1 MLTSEDNNIAL
12 IDNNIALID
21 LQKMQ
26 INTVKKILNKKTKKK
41 TKSWYKHLCNNSFK
55 IIVLIGV
62 YIKLHCTCR
71 NNSNYQNFISIS
83 HRSPVCICLK

>member
-26 INTVKKILNKKTKKK
+26 INTVKKILNKKKKQTKVGIN
-41 TKSWYKHLCNNSFK
+41 TYVTTLLKSLF
-55 IIVLIGV
+55 
-62 YIKLHCTCR
+62 
-71 NNSNYQNFISIS
+71 
-83 HRSPVCICLK
+83 

>member
-26 INTVKKILNKKTKKK
+26 INTVKKILN
-41 TKSWYKHLCNNSFK
+41 
-55 IIVLIGV
+55 
-62 YIKLHCTCR
+62 
-71 NNSNYQNFISIS
+71 
-83 HRSPVCICLK
+83 

>member
-26 INTVKKILNKKTKKK
+26 LNTVKKILN
-41 TKSWYKHLCNNSFK
+41 
-55 IIVLIGV
+55 
-62 YIKLHCTCR
+62 
-71 NNSNYQNFISIS
+71 
-83 HRSPVCICLK
+83 

>member
-26 INTVKKILNKKTKKK
+26 INTVKKNTE
-41 TKSWYKHLCNNSFK
+41 
-55 IIVLIGV
+55 
-62 YIKLHCTCR
+62 
-71 NNSNYQNFISIS
+71 
-83 HRSPVCICLK
+83 

>member
-26 INTVKKILNKKTKKK
+26 INTKKKMLNKKKKQTKVGIN
-41 TKSWYKHLCNNSFK
+41 TYLTTLLKS
-55 IIVLIGV
+55 VLIGV

>member
-26 INTVKKILNKKTKKK
+26 INTVKKILNKKK
-41 TKSWYKHLCNNSFK
+41 TNKSWYKHLCNNSFK

>member
-26 INTVKKILNKKTKKK
+26 INSEKNTE
-41 TKSWYKHLCNNSFK
+41 
-55 IIVLIGV
+55 
-62 YIKLHCTCR
+62 
-71 NNSNYQNFISIS
+71 
-83 HRSPVCICLK
+83 

>member
-26 INTVKKILNKKTKKK
+26 INTVKKILNKKKKNK

>member
-1 MLTSEDNNIAL
+1 MLTSE
-12 IDNNIALID
+12 DNNIALID

-26 INTVKKILNKKTKKK
+26 INTVKKILNKKKQKK

-55 IIVLIGV
+55 IIVSIGV

>member
-26 INTVKKILNKKTKKK
+26 INTKKKMLNKKKKQTKVGIN
-41 TKSWYKHLCNNSFK
+41 TYVTTLLKSLF
-55 IIVLIGV
+55 
-62 YIKLHCTCR
+62 
-71 NNSNYQNFISIS
+71 
-83 HRSPVCICLK
+83 

>member
-26 INTVKKILNKKTKKK
+26 INTKKKILNKKKKK
-41 TKSWYKHLCNNSFK
+41 KKVGINTYVTTLLKSLF
-55 IIVLIGV
+55 
-62 YIKLHCTCR
+62 
-71 NNSNYQNFISIS
+71 
-83 HRSPVCICLK
+83 

>member
-26 INTVKKILNKKTKKK
+26 INTKKKILNKKKKQTKVGIN
-41 TKSWYKHLCNNSFK
+41 TYVTTLLKSLF
-55 IIVLIGV
+55 
-62 YIKLHCTCR
+62 
-71 NNSNYQNFISIS
+71 
-83 HRSPVCICLK
+83 